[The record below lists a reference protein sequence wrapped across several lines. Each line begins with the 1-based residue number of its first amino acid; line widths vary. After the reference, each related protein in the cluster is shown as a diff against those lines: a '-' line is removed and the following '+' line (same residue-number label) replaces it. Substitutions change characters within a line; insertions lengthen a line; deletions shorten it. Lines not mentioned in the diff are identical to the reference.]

1 MKWYGKLRACD
12 VHFFPSG
19 GGLCVGRFHLKRAE
33 YAMNNHV
40 VGDDGAEVTFPMA
53 VFLGQPNEFD
63 LGVVHDSYLG
73 SKERSEF

>member
-1 MKWYGKLRACD
+1 
-12 VHFFPSG
+12 
-19 GGLCVGRFHLKRAE
+19 
-33 YAMNNHV
+33 MNNHV

-73 SKERSEF
+73 SKERSEFWDLC